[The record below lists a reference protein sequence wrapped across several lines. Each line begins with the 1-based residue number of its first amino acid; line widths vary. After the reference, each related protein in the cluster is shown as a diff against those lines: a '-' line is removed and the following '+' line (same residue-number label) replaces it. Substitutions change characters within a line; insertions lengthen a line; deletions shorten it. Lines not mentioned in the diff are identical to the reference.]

1 MSKRARCCY
10 RVRAALAVLILA
22 AAGLPLSAQHNQAP
36 VRALRD
42 FRVELT
48 APVRQDVVSGRV
60 ELSAKVY
67 ADRPDEVLFVEF
79 EVDGRV
85 LFADAQAPYEL
96 IWNTREAAS
105 HSIVVRAFGPAGTV
119 VEHAVQTAPPPF
131 PGAAAEIFRSRV
143 DQVEIY
149 VHVEGRDDL
158 EPADF
163 RVLEAGIAQPISTL
177 DLSADLPVAVGFM
190 LDSSGSMVHQLGYAI
205 DTAGTFIDRIMR
217 REQDKAFVM
226 SFADLPSVLQ
236 QFTNDTARLV
246 AALDLISP
254 GRYTRLYDSIV
265 AAAQQ
270 FEGHEGRRALVMLS
284 DGRDSN
290 SDARLAEAIVAAQ
303 RHDVAIYPVAVGLSG
318 RHFRERRVMQRLAEE
333 TGGQVFY
340 LSTRDDP
347 RRVYE
352 QIARDLR
359 EQYRITYTPLKP
371 SGDGEW
377 RAIEIRFVDP
387 QRHKQSKLRT
397 RPGYWA
403 R

>member
-1 MSKRARCCY
+1 M
-10 RVRAALAVLILA
+10 LA
-22 AAGLPLSAQHNQAP
+22 AAPPVAAQQRQSP
-36 VRALRD
+36 QRALRD

-48 APVRQDVVSGRV
+48 APVQDDVLSGRIEMRARV
-60 ELSAKVY
+60 H
-67 ADRPDEVLFVEF
+67 ADRPADVLFVEF

-85 LFADAQAPYEL
+85 LFADADPPYEL
-96 IWNTREAAS
+96 IWNTRDAAA
-105 HSIVVRAFGPAGTV
+105 HSIVARAYGPAGAV
-119 VEHAVQTAPPPF
+119 VEHAVETRPPSF
-131 PGAAAEIFRSRV
+131 VAGVTGDVFRSRV

-149 VHVEGRDDL
+149 VHVDGRDVL

-163 RVLEAGIAQPISTL
+163 SVLEAGVTQPISAI

-190 LDSSGSMVHQLGYAI
+190 LDSSGSMVGQLGYAI
-205 DTAGTFIDRIMR
+205 DTAGTFIDGIVQ

-236 QFTNDTARLV
+236 QFTNDTDRLV
-246 AALDLISP
+246 TSLDLISR
-254 GRYTRLYDSIV
+254 GKYTRLYDSIV
-265 AAAQQ
+265 AAARQ

-284 DGRDSN
+284 DGRDSD
-290 SDARLAEAIVAAQ
+290 STARLVEAIVAAQ

-318 RHFRERRVMQRLAEE
+318 RYFRERRVLQRLADE
-333 TGGQVFY
+333 TGGEVFH

-347 RRVYE
+347 SKVYE

-359 EQYRITYTPLKP
+359 EQYRITYTPLNP

-377 RAIEIRFVDP
+377 REVEIRLADP
-387 QRHKQSKLRT
+387 QRNRQRKLRT